1 MALYEFLRANMPA
14 SIVQWTTPIQAWVPG
29 ITPMSTL
36 PSVFIA
42 SAAYL
47 VLVLGGQ
54 EIMRFFPAVPAKYVK
69 IPFFIHNLLL
79 SLGSL
84 VLLLLYLERQFL
96 LIRQYDLHDSICRAN
111 LFEQSEMFHIIN
123 YYFKYWEFV
132 DTFFLVIK
140 KKNLMFLHVYHHMAT
155 AMLCYSQIVN
165 RTTLSWVIICLN
177 LAVHVIMYSYYAFAS
192 IGIRCPWK
200 KWITTGQILQFVID
214 VAVCVYGSM
223 YFVYVCANPRQFTTT
238 TPPRPRS
245 TCLTCATAMAN
256 LLQLSR
262 VSRSWSA
269 TCSSLFCVRMPYRL
283 TIQSTRRHTRSRPRP
298 VSVPRRC
305 SNDFCSCL
313 R

>member
-1 MALYEFLRANMPA
+1 MALYELLKANMPA

-29 ITPMSTL
+29 VTPMSTL
-36 PSVFIA
+36 PSVFIT

-47 VLVLGGQ
+47 VVVLGGQ

-111 LFEQSEMFHIIN
+111 LFEQSVMFHIIN

-214 VAVCVYGSM
+214 VAVCVYGI
-223 YFVYVCANPRQFTTT
+223 YHHYAPQAKINLPYVRYCHGEPAAAF
-238 TPPRPRS
+238 S
-245 TCLTCATAMAN
+245 GLAI
-256 LLQLSR
+256 L
-262 VSRSWSA
+262 VSYLFLFILFYKKTYKKPAKASVSA
-269 TCSSLFCVRMPYRL
+269 KKM
-283 TIQSTRRHTRSRPRP
+283 Q
-298 VSVPRRC
+298 
-305 SNDFCSCL
+305 
-313 R
+313 